1 MDNVVDI
8 SWVKL
13 ALFGLILLVPFFINA
28 RYKLG

>member
-13 ALFGLILLVPFFINA
+13 ALFGLILLVPFFLSMLATN
-28 RYKLG
+28 

>member
-13 ALFGLILLVPFFINA
+13 ALFGLILLVPFLSMPATN
-28 RYKLG
+28 